1 MRLPALQKVE
11 SSHKN
16 LFSQILSKVVG
27 RSTKKLHNQKKRY
40 YPLSRRK

>member
-16 LFSQILSKVVG
+16 LFSQILSKIVG
-27 RSTKKLHNQKKRY
+27 RNLNKPENRKKRY
-40 YPLSRRK
+40 DPLHRRN